1 MKLLYIDCCITVHG
15 SASRTA
21 ALAETFLSAWR
32 AAHPEADIETLDL
45 KTLTLNPL
53 LGNALRLRETLQG
66 EGRTEGASF
75 ALARQFAAADRIVI
89 AAPYWELSFPAQLR
103 LYIEHIAAQGIT
115 FDYTSQGQVGLCRA
129 EKLLFLT
136 TAGGSLEANC
146 GSEHWRALCPFFGIG
161 EYHFIGAPMQDVKE
175 IDHEALLRPRWSRRP
190 PRNRRRT

>member
-75 ALARQFAAADRIVI
+75 ALAASSPQR
-89 AAPYWELSFPAQLR
+89 
-103 LYIEHIAAQGIT
+103 
-115 FDYTSQGQVGLCRA
+115 
-129 EKLLFLT
+129 
-136 TAGGSLEANC
+136 TAS
-146 GSEHWRALCPFFGIG
+146 
-161 EYHFIGAPMQDVKE
+161 
-175 IDHEALLRPRWSRRP
+175 
-190 PRNRRRT
+190 

>member
-115 FDYTSQGQVGLCRA
+115 FDYTSQDQVGLCRA

-161 EYHFIGAPMQDVKE
+161 EYNFIGAPMQDVKE
-175 IDHEALLRPRWSRRP
+175 IDHEALLRDALAQAKALAESF
-190 PRNRRRT
+190 

>member
-103 LYIEHIAAQGIT
+103 LYIEHIAAQGILRLYVPRPGGPVPGGKT
-115 FDYTSQGQVGLCRA
+115 AVPHHCRRFAGSQ
-129 EKLLFLT
+129 
-136 TAGGSLEANC
+136 
-146 GSEHWRALCPFFGIG
+146 
-161 EYHFIGAPMQDVKE
+161 
-175 IDHEALLRPRWSRRP
+175 LRQ
-190 PRNRRRT
+190 

>member
-1 MKLLYIDCCITVHG
+1 MKLLYVDCCITVHG

-32 AAHPEADIETLDL
+32 AAHPEADLETLDL

-53 LGNALRLRETLQG
+53 LGNALCLRETLQS

-75 ALARQFAAADRIVI
+75 ALARQFAAAERIVI

-115 FDYTSQGQVGLCRA
+115 FDYTSRRPGGPVPGGKAVVPHHRRRFTGSQLRQRA
-129 EKLLFLT
+129 LARPVPLLR
-136 TAGGSLEANC
+136 
-146 GSEHWRALCPFFGIG
+146 HWRIPLYRRAHAGCEGNRSRN
-161 EYHFIGAPMQDVKE
+161 AP
-175 IDHEALLRPRWSRRP
+175 AGCSGPG
-190 PRNRRRT
+190 

>member
-115 FDYTSQGQVGLCRA
+115 FDYTSQDQVGLCRA

-161 EYHFIGAPMQDVKE
+161 EYHFIGE
-175 IDHEALLRPRWSRRP
+175 IGRAHV
-190 PRNRRRT
+190 

>member
-115 FDYTSQGQVGLCRA
+115 FDYTSQGQVGLCGRKNCCSSPLPA
-129 EKLLFLT
+129 VRWKP
-136 TAGGSLEANC
+136 TAAVST
-146 GSEHWRALCPFFGIG
+146 
-161 EYHFIGAPMQDVKE
+161 GAPC
-175 IDHEALLRPRWSRRP
+175 ALSSASENTTLSARPCRR
-190 PRNRRRT
+190 